1 MTPVRGY
8 AVHTEKAPLEPFTFQ
23 RRDLCPNDVRI
34 DILYCGVCHSDLH
47 TARGDWDGLIYPNGT
62 VYPCV
67 PGHEIVGRVT
77 AVGDTVTK
85 FKEGDLDW
93 PDELNPESGTFV
105 YYGDNKKPGHE
116 LHKTPRDGNLILRSA
131 FEDLHHGRRTSIPP
145 FFIFTK
151 GETGRDVV
159 FRALEQVK
167 TAYIAER
174 ASPGVR
180 IGKIF
185 TVCADLKAERWPF
198 APSSFS
204 AIVCIHFAMID
215 LVPCL
220 LSSLFTARGRHV
232 YVETFGGQGENFRV
246 LPKAGQLRD
255 LFSRH
260 VEFKYYKERQVGP
273 TEFNSVSVTL
283 FAQKQYERGR
293 RLRQSFQDVVGR

>member
-1 MTPVRGY
+1 MAKSPWSLVASR
-8 AVHTEKAPLEPFTFQ
+8 VERE
-23 RRDLCPNDVRI
+23 
-34 DILYCGVCHSDLH
+34 
-47 TARGDWDGLIYPNGT
+47 
-62 VYPCV
+62 VYQI
-67 PGHEIVGRVT
+67 G
-77 AVGDTVTK
+77 
-85 FKEGDLDW
+85 
-93 PDELNPESGTFV
+93 
-105 YYGDNKKPGHE
+105 
-116 LHKTPRDGNLILRSA
+116 RSA
-131 FEDLHHGRRTSIPP
+131 LLLSEAGSK
-145 FFIFTK
+145 IF
-151 GETGRDVV
+151 GLRNAN
-159 FRALEQVK
+159 RALEQVK

-185 TVCADLKAERWPF
+185 NVCAALKAERWPF

-283 FAQKQYERGR
+283 FALKQYERGR
-293 RLRQSFQDVVGR
+293 RLPQSFQDVVG

>member
-1 MTPVRGY
+1 MTG
-8 AVHTEKAPLEPFTFQ
+8 PF
-23 RRDLCPNDVRI
+23 LLPG
-34 DILYCGVCHSDLH
+34 DIL
-47 TARGDWDGLIYPNGT
+47 AR
-62 VYPCV
+62 
-67 PGHEIVGRVT
+67 
-77 AVGDTVTK
+77 
-85 FKEGDLDW
+85 
-93 PDELNPESGTFV
+93 
-105 YYGDNKKPGHE
+105 
-116 LHKTPRDGNLILRSA
+116 RSA

>member
-1 MTPVRGY
+1 LAPQHAQTASSILANVGENSAPKFLEFLQMRAGDSYSLSCLIFKTEDVMTG
-8 AVHTEKAPLEPFTFQ
+8 PF
-23 RRDLCPNDVRI
+23 LLPG
-34 DILYCGVCHSDLH
+34 DIL
-47 TARGDWDGLIYPNGT
+47 AR
-62 VYPCV
+62 
-67 PGHEIVGRVT
+67 
-77 AVGDTVTK
+77 
-85 FKEGDLDW
+85 
-93 PDELNPESGTFV
+93 
-105 YYGDNKKPGHE
+105 
-116 LHKTPRDGNLILRSA
+116 RSA

-293 RLRQSFQDVVGR
+293 RLRQSFQDVVDR